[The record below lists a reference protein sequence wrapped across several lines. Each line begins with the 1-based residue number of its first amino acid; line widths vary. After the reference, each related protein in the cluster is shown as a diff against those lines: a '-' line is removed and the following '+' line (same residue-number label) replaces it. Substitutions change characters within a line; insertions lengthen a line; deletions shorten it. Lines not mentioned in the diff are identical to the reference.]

1 MARENKFEADE
12 KGKMENIDKT
22 SFGKWW
28 HNAVIYQIYP
38 RSFQDSNGDGIG
50 DLQGIISR
58 LDYLKTLGVDA
69 VWLSPVCRSPQDDNG
84 YDISDYQDIDP
95 MFGTL
100 KDMEEL
106 ISEAGKRGIRIIMD
120 LVLNHTSDEHFWFVE
135 AKSGKENPYH
145 DYYVWRDGEPAT
157 PPNDMKACFG
167 GSAWEWSPE
176 AGQYYFHQFSVKQPD
191 LNWDNPKVRQEIY
204 QMIKWW
210 MDKGVGGFRLDVI
223 DQIAKVP
230 DEKITNNGPML
241 HTYIRELSRET
252 FQKGDLVT
260 VGEAWGATPELAK
273 LYSSPD
279 NSEFSMVFQFE
290 HIVLDQQEGK
300 EKWDLAPLPFLKLKE
315 ILNQWQ
321 TSLYQCGWNSLFWD
335 NHDLPRIVSRW
346 GDDKRYRTESAKM
359 LATLLHGM
367 QGTPYIYQ
375 GEELGMT
382 NVRYPIEEYRDIE
395 TLNLYRER
403 MEAGYEKEDVM
414 ESIYA
419 KSRDNARTP
428 MQWDNGTHAGFTDG
442 TPWMKVNPNYK
453 EINAAA
459 QVGVPGSVFAYY
471 QRLVALRKEYPVLTD
486 GRFLMLMEKD
496 EQVFAYV
503 RENEQCRLLVIC
515 NFFGNSVECALTE
528 EWEQETLLIG
538 NYEDREAGVLK
549 PYEARMYLAYA
560 KNSRSVIS

>member
-1 MARENKFEADE
+1 
-12 KGKMENIDKT
+12 
-22 SFGKWW
+22 
-28 HNAVIYQIYP
+28 
-38 RSFQDSNGDGIG
+38 
-50 DLQGIISR
+50 
-58 LDYLKTLGVDA
+58 
-69 VWLSPVCRSPQDDNG
+69 
-84 YDISDYQDIDP
+84 
-95 MFGTL
+95 MFGAL

-145 DYYVWRDGEPAT
+145 DYYVWRDGEPKA

-560 KNSRSVIS
+560 ENSRSVIS